1 METALALT
9 ALPSMD
15 TPPRDDWNNGA
26 SETVSESVVLRL
38 DQYRCLRRK
47 AASVVDDPD
56 DPFARVKK
64 LKANWDGYGA
74 HPPNRR
80 AIEVTEQF
88 WSSLARRHDL
98 PVPLVMATSEGGVYL
113 EWDTQNA
120 VLVIEFGPDGVI
132 DIFVETPDLDVD
144 GPLKDYYDEFR
155 QALLVL

>member
-1 METALALT
+1 METAFALT

-26 SETVSESVVLRL
+26 SQTVSESVVVPL

-47 AASVVDDPD
+47 SASVVD
-56 DPFARVKK
+56 DPFARVKR
-64 LKANWDGYGA
+64 LKADWDGYGA
-74 HPPNRR
+74 HPPRQR

-88 WSSLARRHDL
+88 WSSLARRHHL
-98 PVPLVMATSEGGVYL
+98 PVPAVMATPEGGVYL

-120 VLVIEFGPDGVI
+120 VLMIEFGPDGAI
-132 DIFVETPDLDVD
+132 EIYAKTPDFDVD
-144 GPLKDYYDEFR
+144 GPLQDYHNEFW